1 MICTKE
7 GKMDEKKILD
17 YVIPLAKDG
26 FEVDSELERSLKLY
40 GRDIDHNSPF
50 YKGNKSVREGDIV
63 KQDKLANTTKIKIKV
78 LITSMKILVKVF
90 QNN

>member
-1 MICTKE
+1 
-7 GKMDEKKILD
+7 MDEKKILD

-50 YKGNKSVREGDIV
+50 YKRK
-63 KQDKLANTTKIKIKV
+63 
-78 LITSMKILVKVF
+78 
-90 QNN
+90 

>member
-1 MICTKE
+1 MICTRKKE
-7 GKMDEKKILD
+7 KWMRKRFRLR
-17 YVIPLAKDG
+17 YSACKDG

-63 KQDKLANTTKIKIKV
+63 KQDKLANTLTKN
-78 LITSMKILVKVF
+78 
-90 QNN
+90 QR